1 MRSICFALLTHFG
14 STAIAAVAFV
24 RPLTADEKIIA
35 AFWISAAVIFA
46 RIEQQLIQIKINCLH
61 KIATLPNAGKFF
73 LRQVHLRSGGID
85 IIVDDVEQDASGK
98 SVVNASAWN
107 IFSENYSSKLF
118 LRQQV
123 LVIIIKRVQ
132 HMLVYNCEKVLQL
145 AGVVSICFTDILEQ
159 LRVRNALACSK
170 VFCGSERRS
179 FNARQQVVNAMCAVM
194 QQVGKRIDNACLR
207 PFVPEEIA
215 LDSKQVTDD
224 FDAAGKKTQAHNVHF
239 VYLEQ
244 GIIHG
249 NFGVVGS
256 IVFFCKDISHKKGS
270 VDKAEIVDEHRM
282 IFVIK
287 VCTFAKAA
295 LRRIGQAIGIAEGKH
310 LRFIVFVNI
319 GEGNGQRRGCSAF
332 LTFGSDGLRMQG
344 ALGADKVV
352 LTVKKAANLIIAA
365 DIISEEL
372 GNHWRWKGALHSR
385 HENHLAKI

>member
-24 RPLTADEKIIA
+24 CTASADEKIIA
-35 AFWISAAVIFA
+35 AFRIGAAMVFA

-61 KIATLPNAGKFF
+61 KIAALPKTGKFF

-98 SVVNASAWN
+98 SVVNGCVGN

-123 LVIIIKRVQ
+123 LVIIIKRAQ

-145 AGVVSICFTDILEQ
+145 TGVVCICFTDILEQ
-159 LRVRNALACSK
+159 LRVRNALVCSK
-170 VFCGSERRS
+170 VFCGPESRC
-179 FNARQQVVNAMCAVM
+179 FDARQQVVNATRAVM
-194 QQVGKRIDNACLR
+194 QQVGKRVDNACLC

-215 LDSKQVTDD
+215 LDNKQAADD
-224 FDAAGKKTQAHNVHF
+224 FDAAGKKAQAHNVHF

-244 GIIHG
+244 GIIQG
-249 NFGVVGS
+249 NFGVIGS
-256 IVFFCKDISHKKGS
+256 MVFFYKDISHKKGS
-270 VDKAEIVDEHRM
+270 VDKAEIVDEHRV

-287 VCTFAKAA
+287 VCTFLKAA

-310 LRFIVFVNI
+310 LLFIVFVNI
-319 GEGNGQRRGCSAF
+319 GEGNGQGRG
-332 LTFGSDGLRMQG
+332 
-344 ALGADKVV
+344 
-352 LTVKKAANLIIAA
+352 
-365 DIISEEL
+365 
-372 GNHWRWKGALHSR
+372 
-385 HENHLAKI
+385 